1 MEALISTRGK
11 TLDMIYI
18 ALFAVLIAICSWI
31 SIPTTVPFT
40 LQTFGVFVTVG
51 TLGGKRGSL
60 SVLVYLLLGAVGIP
74 VFAGFRGG
82 IGVLLGTTGGY
93 IVGFFLSA
101 LVMWGMEKLLGRKT
115 WVLALSMVLGLLVCY
130 AFGTVW
136 FMTVYARSTGAIGLG
151 TALGWCVFPFVIP
164 DIVKIILALLVC
176 KRLAGIV
183 KIN

>member
-1 MEALISTRGK
+1 METSISTRSK
-11 TLDMIYI
+11 TLNMIYI

-93 IVGFFLSA
+93 IVGFLLSA

-115 WVLALSMVLGLLVCY
+115 WVLALSMVLGLVVCY

-176 KRLAGIV
+176 KRLARII